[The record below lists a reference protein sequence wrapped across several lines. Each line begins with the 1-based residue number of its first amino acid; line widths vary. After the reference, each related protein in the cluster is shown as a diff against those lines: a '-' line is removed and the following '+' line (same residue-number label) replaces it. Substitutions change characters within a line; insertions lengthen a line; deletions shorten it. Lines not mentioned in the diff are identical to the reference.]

1 MLRTSFE
8 RTDRRAVRLV
18 AGTTLLLL
26 ALAVSA
32 VGMAPATAQED
43 AGTPVE
49 IKASTLYVSPAT
61 GAVPPTLTSSVPPAA
76 VCVVVPESCP
86 ETPEGVPSR
95 GDVATGIGEVKDQAV
110 DAPVQ
115 PVPADSAAVSFLGG
129 VPRYE
134 TALKFDAPAV
144 PEGHDVMRFELT
156 FPQSQPTYD
165 ASSPA
170 FRRAVLA
177 AFEAISSKDPADFV
191 TGMVKALDEDPI
203 DTSKQ
208 LAFEACPFLDEFTPG
223 GAPQS
228 SDRGEM
234 PHHDGPDGDPEPAV
248 DCTYGGNGVYDEEA
262 DVWRVDL
269 AFTAQ
274 AWADGE
280 LDNHGIL
287 LRPIGAPNLAF
298 GDADTSTNAQLVLDI
313 TEVTAAMET
322 AEAFDPSDFGDFD
335 EAGVDDLDSPAAA
348 DDFAGDEFAGDDFA
362 GEAPS
367 FDSGSDVGAPLDSP
381 EFPETATEDVPLADA
396 PAVADGLGGEGTELD
411 TQATRPAGSAP
422 QTPWWVWTLA
432 PLLIGGAYLTGSAV
446 LAPAPALAAASGGGG
461 GALTRLLAKHTT
473 ATTVPTQI

>member
-8 RTDRRAVRLV
+8 TRDRRVARLV
-18 AGTTLLLL
+18 TGGTLLLL
-26 ALAVSA
+26 ALAVSTF
-32 VGMAPATAQED
+32 GLAPATAQED
-43 AGTPVE
+43 EGTPVE
-49 IKASTLYVSPAT
+49 IEASTLYVSPAT
-61 GAVPPTLTSSVPPAA
+61 DAIPPILTSSVPPAA
-76 VCVVVPESCP
+76 VCVVVPEACP

-95 GDVATGIGEVKDQAV
+95 GDVATGIGEAKDAAV

-177 AFEAISSKDPADFV
+177 AFEAISSKEPADFV
-191 TGMVKALDEDPI
+191 EGLVEALDEDPI
-203 DTSKQ
+203 DTSKV
-208 LAFEACPFLDEFTPG
+208 LAFEACPFLEEFTPG
-223 GAPQS
+223 GAPQA
-228 SDRGEM
+228 SDRDEM
-234 PHHDGPDGDPEPAV
+234 PQGEDADGNPAPAV

-262 DVWRVDL
+262 ELWRVDL

-280 LDNHGIL
+280 LENHGVL

-322 AEAFDPSDFGDFD
+322 AEAFDPGDFGDFD
-335 EAGVDDLDSPAAA
+335 DFEDAGKDDLGSPAPADDFA
-348 DDFAGDEFAGDDFA
+348 SDDFAGDP
-362 GEAPS
+362 PS

-381 EFPETATEDVPLADA
+381 EFPESASEDAPLTDA
-396 PAVADGLGGEGTELD
+396 PAVADGLGGDEGTQLD
-411 TQATRPAGSAP
+411 TQATRPAGSTP
-422 QTPWWVWTLA
+422 HTPWWVWTLA
-432 PLLIGGAYLTGSAV
+432 PLLMGGAYLTGSAV
-446 LAPAPALAAASGGGG
+446 LAPAPALAAAGAGGG
-461 GALTRLLAKHTT
+461 GALTRMLAKHSA

>member
-8 RTDRRAVRLV
+8 RRDRRAVRAV
-18 AGTTLLLL
+18 TGASLLLL
-26 ALAVSA
+26 ALAMST
-32 VGMAPATAQED
+32 VGLAPATAQED
-43 AGTPVE
+43 EGTPVE
-49 IKASTLYVSPAT
+49 IEASTLYVSPAT
-61 GAVPPTLTSSVPPAA
+61 DALPPILTSSVPPAA

-95 GDVATGIGEVKDQAV
+95 GDVAAGIGQAKDAAV

-129 VPRYE
+129 VPRYQ

-191 TGMVKALDEDPI
+191 DGMVKALDEDPI
-203 DTSKQ
+203 DTSKL
-208 LAFEACPFLDEFTPG
+208 LAFEACPFLEEFTPG
-223 GAPQS
+223 GAPQA
-228 SDRGEM
+228 SDSEEM
-234 PHHDGPDGDPEPAV
+234 PQGEDADGNPAPAV
-248 DCTYGGNGVYDEEA
+248 DCMYGGNGVYDEEA
-262 DVWRVDL
+262 GVWRADL

-280 LDNHGIL
+280 LQNHGIL

-313 TEVTAAMET
+313 TEVTATMET
-322 AEAFDPSDFGDFD
+322 AEAFDPGDFGDFD
-335 EAGVDDLDSPAAA
+335 DPADDDFGSPAATDDLGGGFDA
-348 DDFAGDEFAGDDFA
+348 D
-362 GEAPS
+362 APG
-367 FDSGSDVGAPLDSP
+367 FESDAGAPLDSP
-381 EFPETATEDVPLADA
+381 EFPETASEDVPLADA
-396 PAVADGLGGEGTELD
+396 PAVADELGGEGTELD
-411 TQATRPAGSAP
+411 TQATQPAGTSP
-422 QTPWWVWTLA
+422 HTPWWVWTIA
-432 PLLIGGAYLTGSAV
+432 PLLLGGAYLTSSAV
-446 LAPAPALAAASGGGG
+446 LAPAPALAAAGGGGG
-461 GALTRLLAKHTT
+461 GALTRMLAKHAATT
-473 ATTVPTQI
+473 APTQI

>member
-8 RTDRRAVRLV
+8 RRDRPTVRLV
-18 AGTTLLLL
+18 SGASLLLL
-26 ALAVSA
+26 ALAMSTF
-32 VGMAPATAQED
+32 GPAPATAQED
-43 AGTPVE
+43 EGTPVE
-49 IKASTLYVSPAT
+49 IDHSTLYVSPVT

-95 GDVATGIGEVKDQAV
+95 GDIAGGIGEAQDAAV

-129 VPRYE
+129 VTRYE

-191 TGMVKALDEDPI
+191 HGMQKALDEDPI
-203 DTSKQ
+203 DTSK
-208 LAFEACPFLDEFTPG
+208 LIAFEACPFLEAFEPG
-223 GAPQS
+223 GAPQA
-228 SDRGEM
+228 SDRKEM
-234 PHHDGPDGDPEPAV
+234 PQSDDADGKPAPAV

-262 DVWRVDL
+262 GVWRVDL

-280 LDNHGIL
+280 LQNHGIL

-313 TEVTAAMET
+313 TKVTATMET
-322 AEAFDPSDFGDFD
+322 AEAFDFGAF
-335 EAGVDDLDSPAAA
+335 DDLEDPLADDLGSPAATDDLGGDFTA
-348 DDFAGDEFAGDDFA
+348 D
-362 GEAPS
+362 APG
-367 FDSGSDVGAPLDSP
+367 FTSDVGAPLDSP
-381 EFPETATEDVPLADA
+381 EFPETASEDVPLAGA
-396 PAVADGLGGEGTELD
+396 PAVADELAGEGTELD
-411 TQATRPAGSAP
+411 TQATQPAGTSP
-422 QTPWWVWTLA
+422 HTPWWVWTLA

-446 LAPAPALAAASGGGG
+446 LAPAPALAAGRGGG
-461 GALTRLLAKHTT
+461 GALTRMLAKHAAATT
-473 ATTVPTQI
+473 APTQI